1 MIYLFTQQD
10 FQSSQHQE
18 HIELQT
24 MQTIPPNLQKNCNAA
39 DTSTENLGY
48 DDDDETDSN
57 SFTADKLFSFAWQIA
72 QGMVMYYLMQFLI
85 KEVGCMR

>member
-10 FQSSQHQE
+10 FQTSQHQE

-72 QGMVMYYLMQFLI
+72 QGMVMYY
-85 KEVGCMR
+85 

>member
-10 FQSSQHQE
+10 FRTSQHQE
-18 HIELQT
+18 HIEL
-24 MQTIPPNLQKNCNAA
+24 QTIPPNLQKNCNAA

-72 QGMVMYYLMQFLI
+72 QGMVMYY
-85 KEVGCMR
+85 

>member
-10 FQSSQHQE
+10 FQTSQHQE

-39 DTSTENLGY
+39 DTSTKNLGY

-72 QGMVMYYLMQFLI
+72 QGMVMYY
-85 KEVGCMR
+85 

>member
-10 FQSSQHQE
+10 FQTSQHQE

>member
-10 FQSSQHQE
+10 FQTSQHQE
-18 HIELQT
+18 HIELQM

-72 QGMVMYYLMQFLI
+72 QGMVMYY
-85 KEVGCMR
+85 